1 MACSVPIPGLHAKW
15 LNTSRHL
22 IAALAERAHL
32 GLLPAHP
39 PRIHFTY
46 LDPDHRSA
54 GGRRYDSATVGD
66 TMTPAYQPHVIVIS
80 ENKDTAIHF
89 PPLPDAISVEGEG
102 FGAAAFARI
111 PWITAAPHLIYW
123 GDLDAYGF
131 EIVDNFRREGLSVRT
146 ILTDE
151 TAYQRYEK
159 YGSYTDAQGRRL
171 KHTARKPLQHL
182 TAAERTLYERL
193 TDPDWTG
200 FLRIEEERI
209 PLQIAADAVCRAI
222 TGQTSDAGRPCPG
235 ERAPNP
241 AGSAARPSP
250 LTPGPRVSG
259 DFDER
264 THLA

>member
-151 TAYQRYEK
+151 TACQRYEK